1 VTRTAF
7 GARVGVLGV
16 LLLGELV
23 ATLYVAAVAL
33 LMSTWFLNDSL
44 AVSLSS
50 AGWWRI
56 GLVRFGGSAVVGVLG
71 GLLIYAINR
80 GALSLLRLPF
90 PHLAQRSAVVSGGIV
105 VVAALVGS
113 IYFIVA
119 RPHF

>member
-7 GARVGVLGV
+7 GVRLGVLGV
-16 LLLGELV
+16 LLLTELA

-44 AVSLSS
+44 AFSLSS

-56 GLVRFGGSAVVGVLG
+56 GLVRFGASAVVGVLG
-71 GLLIYAINR
+71 GLLVYAINR

-90 PHLAQRSAVVSGGIV
+90 PHLAQRSALVSGGIV
-105 VVAALVGS
+105 VAAALV
-113 IYFIVA
+113 VC
-119 RPHF
+119 